1 MRRHLHAL
9 AVTAALVTLLTPPA
23 SASTCEIPLIV
34 GSAGATANVLL
45 LIDNSGSMNEAV
57 CHSAY
62 NKNTTYQGK
71 FTAGDT
77 YYVSSD
83 GNYTPRSFNSRW
95 ASTPSAYL
103 VNSDGGE
110 DGRYFGNYLNWI
122 FYHAT
127 ATQRAA
133 IPTITKIQA
142 AKTVVTS
149 LLTTMTNC
157 RFAIERFNN
166 DAGGTIIAPFGTDL
180 ATMTTAVNG
189 MVANTWTPLAEALV
203 TALDYFKT
211 TGTNAPFQ
219 ASCQKSFVIVV
230 TDGLPTYD
238 TSVPTYIKNNDCG
251 HNDSGGSCTSLG
263 TGYPNTYQCSA
274 YMDNVSCY
282 MYRNDLRG
290 DLDQIQNVATFV
302 IGFTVNAPLL
312 QTTADVGGGDYYT
325 TEDVD
330 GLSTALGQAFVTI
343 AKRVAAGTSV
353 SVVSAEDRINNRLF
367 RARYESQSWRGY
379 IEAFDLPFHAG
390 TPALWESG
398 ALLANRTPS
407 TRTLLT
413 STTGTN
419 TYQFTTGNAAALAGL
434 LGAAD
439 VTEATNIISY
449 VRGDAVAGTR
459 DRGGWILGDIVDAS
473 PVAIGKPT
481 GFTSLSGYAAFRAA
495 HADRGEVLY
504 VGGNDGM
511 LHCIDTT
518 DGSEMWSYIPKS
530 VLGTLKDLLE
540 LDYCHEYFVNTT
552 PAAYDM
558 PISGVWKTVLFGGE
572 NSKTNGMFALDVTDP
587 TNGNQSVLWDVE
599 VRGLRGSTNTP
610 TLIRDRTRN
619 AYVLC
624 VGTGYTAAATADSLL
639 ALDPTTG
646 TVLSRIRL
654 GSAVAG
660 NKTTRATS
668 VDTDLDGYDDLLYI
682 GDLAGRLWRVNLQTN
697 PWTVTQLFSCTQPIQ
712 ATPIVT
718 INSSNR
724 PMVFFGTGQFITAT
738 DPTSTTVQ
746 AIYAVID
753 NGAGT
758 TFTTADLMN
767 QTTTINSTG
776 PGHGWYMQLT
786 QATGERVTRS
796 AALVA
801 GTLFVTSFCPRT
813 DACSGGGQ
821 SWLYSLDYKDGSA
834 PDNANGSSNN
844 TTNARVQSM
853 GDGVLAD
860 PTVDMLNET
869 VLFQS
874 SNAVV
879 MSENVIGGLKKI
891 VVRGWHQKWH

>member
-1 MRRHLHAL
+1 MLLAL
-9 AVTAALVTLLTPPA
+9 LAPPA
-23 SASTCEIPLIV
+23 QAGTCEIPLIV

-57 CHSAY
+57 WHTSY
-62 NKNTTYQGK
+62 NKNTTYTGK
-71 FTAGDT
+71 FTAT
-77 YYVSSD
+77 EMYYVETD
-83 GNYTPRSFNSRW
+83 GNYTPRSFNRW
-95 ASTPSAYL
+95 WTSTPSAYL
-103 VNSDGGE
+103 VDSDGGE
-110 DGRYFGNYLNWI
+110 DGRYLGNYLNWI
-122 FYHAT
+122 YYHAT
-127 ATQRAA
+127 EAQRAA
-133 IPTITKIQA
+133 IPTVTKIQA

-157 RFAIERFNN
+157 RFAIERLNY

-180 ATMTTAVNG
+180 ATMTTAVNAI
-189 MVANTWTPLAEALV
+189 VANTWTPLAEALV
-203 TALDYFKT
+203 TASDYFKT

-219 ASCQKSFVIVV
+219 ASCQKSFVILV

-238 TSVPTYIKNNDCG
+238 TTVPTYIKSNDCG
-251 HNDSGGSCTSLG
+251 NNDVGANCTSLR
-263 TGYPNTYQCSA
+263 TGYPNTNQCSA
-274 YMDNVSCY
+274 YMDNVACY

-290 DLDQIQNVATFV
+290 DLEEIQNVATFV

-312 QTTADVGGGDYYT
+312 QTTADVGGGEYYT
-325 TEDVD
+325 TDDVV
-330 GLSTALGQAFVTI
+330 GLTTALSQAFVTI

-398 ALLANRTPS
+398 ALLAERDPD

-419 TYQFTTGNAAALAGL
+419 TYGFTTGNASALRTL

-439 VTEATNIISY
+439 AAEATNIINY
-449 VRGDAVAGTR
+449 VHGHAIESTR
-459 DRGGWILGDIVDAS
+459 DRDGWILGDIVDAS
-473 PVAIGKPT
+473 PLAIGKPT
-481 GFTSLSGYAAFRAA
+481 GFSALPGYAAFRAA
-495 HADRGEVLY
+495 HASRGEVLY

-511 LHCIDTT
+511 LHCIDTS
-518 DGSEMWSYIPKS
+518 DGTEMWAYIPKS
-530 VLGTLKDLLE
+530 QLGRLKNLMQ
-540 LDYCHEYFVNTT
+540 LDYCHEYFVNVT

-558 PISGVWKTVLFGGE
+558 QVNGVWKTVLFGGE

-599 VRGLRGSTNTP
+599 VPGLRGSMNTP
-610 TLIRDRTRN
+610 TLICDRTRN
-619 AYVLC
+619 ANVLC

-639 ALDPTTG
+639 VLDPTTG
-646 TVLSRIRL
+646 ALLFGVRL

-660 NKTTRATS
+660 NKTTRVTS

-682 GDLAGRLWRVNLQTN
+682 GDLAGRLWRVNLRTN
-697 PWTVTQLFSCTQPIQ
+697 PWTVTQLFACGQPIQ
-712 ATPIVT
+712 AAPVVT
-718 INSSNR
+718 INAVNR
-724 PMVFFGTGQFITAT
+724 PMIFFGTGQFISVT
-738 DPTSTTVQ
+738 DPTTTSTQ
-746 AIYAVID
+746 AIYGVID
-753 NGAGT
+753 DGTGT
-758 TFTTADLMN
+758 TFTPSDLVN
-767 QTTTINSTG
+767 QTSTINAMG
-776 PGHGWYMQLT
+776 DGHGWYIQLS

-801 GTLFVTSFCPRT
+801 GTLFVPSFRPST

-834 PDNANGSSNN
+834 PDNANGTANN
-844 TTNARVQSM
+844 TTDARVQSM

-879 MSENVIGGLKKI
+879 MSEDVIGGLKKLM
-891 VVRGWHQKWH
+891 VRGWRQKWH

>member
-1 MRRHLHAL
+1 MRRHPRAL
-9 AVTAALVTLLTPPA
+9 ASAVILLVCLTPPA
-23 SASTCEIPLIV
+23 WAGTCEIPLIV

-57 CHSAY
+57 CHSSY
-62 NKNTTYQGK
+62 NKNTTYSGR
-71 FTAGDT
+71 FTATDT
-77 YYVSSD
+77 YYVTSD
-83 GNYTPRSFNSRW
+83 GTYTPRSFDSRW
-95 ASTPSAYL
+95 TSTPSAYL
-103 VNSDGGE
+103 VDSDGGE
-110 DGRYFGNYLNWI
+110 DGRYFGNYLNWV
-122 FYHAT
+122 FYNAT
-127 ATQRAA
+127 AAQRAA
-133 IPTITKIQA
+133 IPTVTKIQA

-157 RFAIERFNN
+157 RFAIERLNY
-166 DAGGTIIAPFGTDL
+166 DAGGTVIAPFGTDL
-180 ATMTTAVNG
+180 ATMTTAVNAI
-189 MVANTWTPLAEALV
+189 VANTWTPLAEALV

-219 ASCQKSFVIVV
+219 ASCQKSFVILV

-238 TSVPTYIKNNDCG
+238 TTVPTYLKSNDCG
-251 HNDSGGSCTSLG
+251 NNDAGASCTSLG
-263 TGYPNTYQCSA
+263 TGYPNSNQCSA

-312 QTTADVGGGDYYT
+312 QKTADVGGGDYYT
-325 TEDVD
+325 TDDVT
-330 GLSTALGQAFVTI
+330 GLATALGQAFVTI

-398 ALLANRTPS
+398 ALLASRDPG

-419 TYQFTTGNAAALAGL
+419 LYGFTADHAAALVTL

-439 VTEATNIISY
+439 ATEATNIINY
-449 VRGDAVAGTR
+449 VRGNAIEGTR
-459 DRGGWILGDIVDAS
+459 DREGWILGDIVDAS
-473 PVAIGKPT
+473 PLAIGKPT
-481 GFTSLSGYAAFRAA
+481 GFSSLPGYAAFRSA
-495 HADRGEVLY
+495 HATRGEVLY

-518 DGSEMWSYIPKS
+518 DGTELWAYIPKS
-530 VLGTLKDLLE
+530 QLGRLKNLMQ
-540 LDYCHEYFVNTT
+540 LDYCHEYFVNAT
-552 PAAYDM
+552 PAAYDLL
-558 PISGVWKTVLFGGE
+558 INGAWKTVVFGGE
-572 NSKTNGMFALDVTDP
+572 NGKTNGMFALDVTDP
-587 TNGNQSVLWDVE
+587 TNGNQSILWDVE
-599 VRGLRGSTNTP
+599 VRGLRGSMNTP
-610 TLIRDRTRN
+610 TLIRDRTRD
-619 AYVLC
+619 ASVLC

-639 ALDPTTG
+639 AIDPATG
-646 TVLSRIRL
+646 ALLFGVRL

-668 VDTDLDGYDDLLYI
+668 IDTDLDGYDDVLYI
-682 GDLAGRLWRVNLQTN
+682 GDLAGRLWRVNLRTN
-697 PWTVTQLFSCTQPIQ
+697 PWTVTQLFSCSQPIQ
-712 ATPIVT
+712 AAPVVT
-718 INSSNR
+718 INSVNR
-724 PMVFFGTGQFITAT
+724 PMVFFGTGQFISAT

-746 AIYAVID
+746 AIYAVVD
-753 NGAGT
+753 DGTGT
-758 TFTTADLMN
+758 TFTAANLVN
-767 QTTTINSTG
+767 QTSTING
-776 PGHGWYMQLT
+776 AGAGHGWYIQLT
-786 QATGERVTRS
+786 QATGERVTRT

-834 PDNANGSSNN
+834 PDNANGSAHN
-844 TTNARVQSM
+844 TTDARVQSM

-879 MSENVIGGLKKI
+879 MSENIIGGLKKI
-891 VVRGWHQKWH
+891 VVHGWRQKWH